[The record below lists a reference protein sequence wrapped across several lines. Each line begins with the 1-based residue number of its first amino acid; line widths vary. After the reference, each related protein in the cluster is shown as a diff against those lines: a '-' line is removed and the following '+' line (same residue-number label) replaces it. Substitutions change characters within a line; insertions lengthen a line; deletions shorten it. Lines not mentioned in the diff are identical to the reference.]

1 MFVAFERFKFK
12 ESPVIFHP
20 FGALFMLTP
29 VSIFSAFHSEP
40 INKKCRTLL
49 MPFLKKLLS
58 LLPACLSVAAFAQQT
73 DPVAEP
79 TFTLRVGSD
88 YYEPFNYLDAE
99 GAYAGI
105 DVELANEACRRL
117 GCRAEFITIDWSRKD
132 EYLEEHAVDCLW
144 GSFTMTGREAK
155 YNWAGPYMESRQVV
169 MVWADSKVQSLA
181 DLEGLAMAV
190 QATTKPEGFFLNR
203 TLPNVPKIGQ
213 LYSLPDIGYAIAA
226 FRKGYADAVAGHENA
241 LIQYIPEDQKG
252 QYRIISEPLQ
262 VVQLGV
268 AFSRTD
274 ERGLVGDLA
283 RVLRDIRTDGT
294 LERIV
299 RRYGITHW

>member
-1 MFVAFERFKFK
+1 MSFFKTLSCFLM
-12 ESPVIFHP
+12 IC
-20 FGALFMLTP
+20 G
-29 VSIFSAFHSEP
+29 SA
-40 INKKCRTLL
+40 
-49 MPFLKKLLS
+49 
-58 LLPACLSVAAFAQQT
+58 AAFAEEPT
-73 DPVAEP
+73 SAAEP

-155 YNWAGPYMESRQVV
+155 YAWAGPYMESRQVV
-169 MVWADSKVQSLA
+169 MVWADSPIRMLA
-181 DLEGLAMAV
+181 DLEGRTVAV
-190 QATTKPEGFFLNR
+190 QSTTKPEGFFLDR
-203 TLPNVPKIGQ
+203 TLPTIPKVGN

-241 LIQYIPEDQKG
+241 LVQYIPDEQRS
-252 QYRIISEPLQ
+252 QYRILSEPLQ
-262 VVQLGV
+262 VVDLGV
-268 AFSRTD
+268 AFSRADT
-274 ERGLVGDLA
+274 RGLDKELT
-283 RVLRDIRTDGT
+283 RVLQDIRKDGT

-299 RRYGITHW
+299 RRYGLTHW